1 MEHSLPEQAES
12 AFRFESL
19 SVSAPGGLEFK
30 VTPTV
35 DLVLVLSKSSSLTE
49 IKCISDIILNYH
61 KIRFYYFSNF
71 CLQTSSWR
79 PEIANI
85 SKRFYHKNQAK

>member
-1 MEHSLPEQAES
+1 MERSLPEQAES

-35 DLVLVLSKSSSLTE
+35 DLVLNKSSSLTE
-49 IKCISDIILNYH
+49 IQSISDIILNYH

-85 SKRFYHKNQAK
+85 SKRFYHENQAK